1 MGTIQITTDKSMRS
15 TLAYGTEAFPFAYY
29 QDELS
34 AYDSRCVEWHWHREF
49 EFSLVAGGS
58 VTCKIGQKAISL
70 DAGDG
75 LFLNSKTI
83 HRFEAAEGGTLKNLI
98 FPAEFIASPGSI
110 VAQKYVQPVLSARCE
125 YVVLKQG
132 QISDDESLR
141 LMGEMCGTVESGGPV
156 WELRTQRLA
165 LELWGE
171 LYALFRNRLGE
182 ERLREG
188 HFSQARLR
196 EMLSYIHRN
205 YGGTITL
212 KDISAAA
219 NISPSEALRC
229 FRAGV
234 GTTPVRYLN
243 QYRLRRA
250 KDLLLSTGDTVTA
263 VAAAVGFESAGY
275 FCRVFKASYG
285 LAPNEFR
292 KARGQRGNGEL
303 RLLRR

>member
-1 MGTIQITTDKSMRS
+1 MGTIYITTDKSMRS
-15 TLAYGTEAFPFAYY
+15 TLAYGTEDFPFAYY
-29 QDELS
+29 RDELS

-49 EFSLVAGGS
+49 EFSLVSGGS
-58 VTCKIGQKAISL
+58 VTCEIGQESISL

-83 HRFEAAEGGTLKNLI
+83 HRFEAVGGGTLKNLI
-98 FPAEFIASPGSI
+98 FPAEFIAPPGSV
-110 VAQKYVQPVLSARCE
+110 VAQKYVRPVLSARCE
-125 YVVLKQG
+125 YVVLKHG
-132 QISDDESLR
+132 QASHDGSLR

-171 LYALFRNRLGE
+171 LYALLRDKLGE
-182 ERLREG
+182 ERLWEG
-188 HFSQARLR
+188 HFLQERLR
-196 EMLSYIHRN
+196 EMLSYIHQN
-205 YGGTITL
+205 YGDAIAL

-234 GTTPVRYLN
+234 QTTPVRYLN

-263 VAAAVGFESAGY
+263 VAAAVGFESVGY
-275 FCRVFKASYG
+275 FCRVFKANYG
-285 LAPNEFR
+285 QAPNEFR
-292 KARGQRGNGEL
+292 KARGTEEKG
-303 RLLRR
+303 

>member
-34 AYDSRCVEWHWHREF
+34 AYDSRCMEWHWHREF

-98 FPAEFIASPGSI
+98 FPA
-110 VAQKYVQPVLSARCE
+110 
-125 YVVLKQG
+125 VVLKQG

-219 NISPSEALRC
+219 NISPSETLRC